1 MRLLYEFCTYS
12 DVKAAEKAGTDMQ
25 QMDST
30 VDRSA
35 ASFSP
40 SDLSA
45 QKFVLPESDTQA
57 SDKNAR
63 EPASLIWAYRLL
75 WLTFIIFFASTGIGK
90 LWDRVWHATIRFDTF
105 WSAPHLFI
113 FVMTVISGLL
123 IAAIAFTPSLQPWF
137 GPGIRLPILQL
148 KLAGSLIIL
157 GAGLVMLSITLMLD
171 SFWHTAYGL
180 DETQWSMPHCML
192 GWCWLTIILGFISAR
207 LAFRPYRS
215 LNLLTKMVIAL
226 LLLEFLCPAV
236 LGPYY
241 LMYSPNLIHALANI
255 PIVRGEPSAQ
265 HMYRIYLHYGLTRQT
280 SPLFI
285 PIVALFAGVAMA
297 LLRKFDARARL
308 FLVAPLLWSMTLMA
322 RDWYTLFFLHYDGIK
337 KSTDLLHVLVKEP
350 SLWLPIPLFVA
361 VVAFSLLEHSSFREE
376 RIFALSGLIFGICT
390 FFIWHSAT
398 WMVLLAVP
406 AAATMVLGARLGKW
420 IYQIIEKPR
429 MDTLLRLL
437 LTTCAQIP
445 AVLGV
450 IDLIMRRTTP

>member
-1 MRLLYEFCTYS
+1 
-12 DVKAAEKAGTDMQ
+12 MQ
-25 QMDST
+25 HMDST
-30 VDRSA
+30 IDRSA
-35 ASFSP
+35 ADFSP

-45 QKFVLPESDTQA
+45 QEFILSEEDIQA
-57 SDKNAR
+57 SNNNTQ

-113 FVMTVISGLL
+113 FIMTVISGLL

-137 GPGIRLPILQL
+137 GPAIRLPILRL
-148 KLAGSLIIL
+148 RFAGSLIIL
-157 GAGLVMLSITLMLD
+157 GAGLIMLSITIMLD
-171 SFWHTAYGL
+171 SFWHTTYGL

-192 GWCWLTIILGFISAR
+192 GWCWLTIILGFVSAR
-207 LAFRPYRS
+207 LAFRPYRPI
-215 LNLLTKMVIAL
+215 NWLTKIVIAL

-285 PIVALFAGVAMA
+285 PFVALFAGTAIA
-297 LLRKFDARARL
+297 LLRKIDAHARL
-308 FLVAPLLWSMTLMA
+308 FIVAPLLWSITLMV
-322 RDWYTLFFLHYDGIK
+322 RDWYTLLFLHYDGIK
-337 KSTDLLHVLVKEP
+337 KIADLPHVLMKEP

-361 VVAFSLLEHSSFREE
+361 VVTFWLLEHSSFREG
-376 RIFALSGLIFGICT
+376 RIFALSGLIFGVCT
-390 FFIWHSAT
+390 FFIWHSANG
-398 WMVLLAVP
+398 MVLLAMP

-420 IYQIIEKPR
+420 IYQVIEKPR
-429 MDTLLRLL
+429 METLLRLL

-445 AVLGV
+445 AILGV
-450 IDLIMRRTTP
+450 IDLIIRRTTP

>member
-1 MRLLYEFCTYS
+1 
-12 DVKAAEKAGTDMQ
+12 
-25 QMDST
+25 MDST
-30 VDRSA
+30 IDRSA
-35 ASFSP
+35 ADFSP
-40 SDLSA
+40 SDLST
-45 QKFVLPESDTQA
+45 QEFVLSEEDVQTSNNNTQ
-57 SDKNAR
+57 

-113 FVMTVISGLL
+113 FIMTVISGLL

-137 GPGIRLPILQL
+137 GPAIRLPILRL
-148 KLAGSLIIL
+148 RFAGSLIIL
-157 GAGLVMLSITLMLD
+157 GAGLIMLSITIMLD
-171 SFWHTAYGL
+171 NFWHTAYGL

-192 GWCWLTIILGFISAR
+192 GWCWLTIILGFVSAR
-207 LAFRPYRS
+207 LAFRPYRPI
-215 LNLLTKMVIAL
+215 NWLTKTVIAL

-285 PIVALFAGVAMA
+285 PLVALFAGTAMA
-297 LLRKFDARARL
+297 LLRKIDAHARL
-308 FLVAPLLWSMTLMA
+308 FIVAPLLWSLTLMG
-322 RDWYTLFFLHYDGIK
+322 RDWYTLLFLHYDGIK
-337 KSTDLLHVLVKEP
+337 KITDLLHVLMREP
-350 SLWLPIPLFVA
+350 SLWLPIPLFIA
-361 VVAFSLLEHSSFREE
+361 VVAFWLLEHSSFREG

-390 FFIWHSAT
+390 FFIWHSAN
-398 WMVLLAVP
+398 WMVLLAMP

-420 IYQIIEKPR
+420 IYQVIEKPR

-445 AVLGV
+445 AILGV